1 MQREYKWFLP
11 GLVGILVV
19 LGGWLSAAQGREGPP
34 AEGKPVKAGL
44 IYVGP
49 IGDYGWTNAHEQA
62 RQALVKKF
70 PWLTT
75 TYVESVP
82 EADAG
87 RVIDR
92 LITEENCDVVFATSF
107 GYMNDTVAAA
117 QRYPDKIFAH
127 CSGYKQAKNLAT
139 YFAELYQAY
148 YLNGLMAGAL
158 TKSHKVGYVGAHPIP
173 EVVRHINAYALG
185 VREVNP
191 QARVHVK
198 WLYSWYDPA
207 KCREAAEALVAEGCD
222 ALAFTEDSPAVI
234 QVGEEHTAKGRPV
247 YTFSHYSPMGRFGPN
262 SAVSGQ
268 LVDWTGLYEML
279 VTSIRE
285 GRFEGKDHWW
295 LMKEGAAAIG
305 AEPGQPI
312 NPKFVEVLKKIE
324 HTDPVLGKTNI
335 HDLVMKRIEQMT
347 DATVSFDPFTGPI
360 KDNTGQERIKAGERA
375 THDQL
380 WTIDWYVD
388 NVVGS
393 VPK

>member
-1 MQREYKWFLP
+1 MRGEDRQYLH
-11 GLVGILVV
+11 LLLSILIA
-19 LGGWLSAAQGREGPP
+19 LGGWLSAAQGRESPP
-34 AEGKPVKAGL
+34 NAGKQVKAGL
-44 IYVGP
+44 IHVGP

-92 LITEENCDVVFATSF
+92 LITEENCDVVFTTSF

-191 QARVHVK
+191 QAQVHVK

-247 YTFSHYSPMGRFGPN
+247 YTFSHCSPMGRFGPN

-279 VTSIRE
+279 LTSIRE
-285 GRFEGKDHWW
+285 GRFEGTLRLGPAVW
-295 LMKEGAAAIG
+295 LASGRGRLRPDRRERERSAETFEHCHGAGPRHHLHAVG
-305 AEPGQPI
+305 ARLLLGGGMFGPRLEP
-312 NPKFVEVLKKIE
+312 
-324 HTDPVLGKTNI
+324 DPGN
-335 HDLVMKRIEQMT
+335 
-347 DATVSFDPFTGPI
+347 A
-360 KDNTGQERIKAGERA
+360 
-375 THDQL
+375 
-380 WTIDWYVD
+380 
-388 NVVGS
+388 
-393 VPK
+393 